1 MGRGVDPVAISG
13 DILEDA
19 NLGSFVLP
27 EGSLSMTDDF
37 DAVTTGWF
45 PAVIAMVGGSFEAR
59 RALNSSAGL
68 RLPRTLRG
76 RRLSSDSTLA
86 RSAEV

>member
-19 NLGSFVLP
+19 NLGSLVLP

-45 PAVIAMVGGSFEAR
+45 PAVIAMVRGSVR
-59 RALNSSAGL
+59 LAG
-68 RLPRTLRG
+68 R
-76 RRLSSDSTLA
+76 
-86 RSAEV
+86 